1 MKQIRILDISK
12 KYIFIVFNWGEK
24 MADVK
29 QMPLII
35 GLVIAIIIGE
45 ILGIL
50 TSWGDILGYLIGF
63 HICRL
68 YDR

>member
-1 MKQIRILDISK
+1 
-12 KYIFIVFNWGEK
+12 

-63 HICRL
+63 DICRL